1 MFADYYNEDICN
13 GMGKN
18 LKVNR
23 KMSNTVKQV
32 INKPFVFCQ
41 LCYWI
46 LDLFLLVVVDFFV
59 VSCVI
64 STRPAIF

>member
-23 KMSNTVKQV
+23 KMSNTVK
-32 INKPFVFCQ
+32 
-41 LCYWI
+41 
-46 LDLFLLVVVDFFV
+46 
-59 VSCVI
+59 
-64 STRPAIF
+64 